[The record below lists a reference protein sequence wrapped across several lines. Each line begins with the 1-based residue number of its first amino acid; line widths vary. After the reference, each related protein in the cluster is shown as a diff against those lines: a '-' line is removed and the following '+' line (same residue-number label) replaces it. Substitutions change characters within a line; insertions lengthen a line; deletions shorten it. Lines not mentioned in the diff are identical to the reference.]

1 MSSTFE
7 FKAIGT
13 SWNIDIYQ
21 DINEAEKDILYK
33 KIYKRIDE
41 FDSVYSRFRKDSL
54 VTKISE
60 QAGVYE
66 FPEDSKELFNMYKEL
81 NVVTRGLFTP
91 LIGSVLHDTGYDA
104 EYSLQEKDSLKIPPK
119 FNEVLEFNFPL
130 LTVKEPVRLDFGA
143 AGKGY
148 LVDIIT
154 KLIQDEGYTDICVDA
169 GGDMSYRTTKE
180 KKLKVG
186 LEDPRNPQHVL
197 GIIEI
202 HNKSLCGSAGNRRAW
217 GRFNHILN
225 PEELSS
231 PNHIVALWV
240 LADSTMLADALTT
253 CLFFVEPEEL
263 KDYTF
268 EYLLVRPDYSI
279 KKSDGFTAELFLS

>member
-13 SWNIDIYQ
+13 SWKIDIYQ
-21 DINEAEKDILYK
+21 DINETEKENLSK
-33 KIYKRIDE
+33 KIIHRIDG

-54 VTKISE
+54 VTEISE
-60 QAGVYE
+60 VAGVYK
-66 FPEDSKELFNMYKEL
+66 FPDDSEKLFSLYQEL
-81 NVVTRGLFTP
+81 NVITNGLFTP
-91 LIGSVLHDTGYDA
+91 LIGNVLHDAGYDA
-104 EYSLQEKDSLKIPPK
+104 EYSLTEKDSLKTPPK
-119 FNEVLEFNFPL
+119 FNEVLEFNFPNL
-130 LTVKEPVRLDFGA
+130 IVKEPVRLDFGA

-180 KKLKVG
+180 KKLRVG
-186 LEDPRNPQHVL
+186 LEDPGNPNQVL
-197 GIIEI
+197 GIMEI
-202 HNKSLCGSAGNRRAW
+202 HNKSLCGSAGNRRVW

-231 PNHIVALWV
+231 PNHIIALWV
-240 LADSTMLADALTT
+240 LADTTLLADALTT
-253 CLFFVEPEEL
+253 CLFFVEPEKL
-263 KDYTF
+263 KGYTF
-268 EYLLVRPDYSI
+268 EYLIVRPDYSI
-279 KKSDGFTAELFLS
+279 KKSDGFKAELFLS